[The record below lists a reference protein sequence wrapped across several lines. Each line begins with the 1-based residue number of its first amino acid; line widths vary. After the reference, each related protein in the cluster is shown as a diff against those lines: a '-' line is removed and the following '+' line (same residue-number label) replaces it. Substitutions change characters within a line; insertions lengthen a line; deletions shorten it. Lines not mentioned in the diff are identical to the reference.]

1 MEKKIKFFVFVGVVC
16 LWWFGSFFINK
27 LFLPS
32 PVDVFKTMGETLKS
46 GLLVESFFSSLW
58 RITVA
63 TLYSGI
69 FAILI
74 ASLVVNSKTLEK
86 IIVPITATSR
96 YIPVTVFYPLLI
108 MWLGIGEKMKITF
121 LFLATFLF
129 FLPTTIQT
137 FEETDRNLI
146 EAGKVM
152 GMGKLKRMRYI
163 IFPSAAPTL
172 FKSFLMMYAIGWT
185 YVIIAESI
193 NTTKGLGYL
202 MNIGTARGKTD
213 LVFVAILTIVFTNFL
228 FDWLGNQF
236 IKRKFEW
243 KLKTTK
249 AGD

>member
-1 MEKKIKFFVFVGVVC
+1 MQKKIKFMVLLGVLVIWWIASGFV
-16 LWWFGSFFINK
+16 NK

-32 PVDVFKTMGETLKS
+32 PPQVLKALIETLKS
-46 GLLVESFFSSLW
+46 GLLIKSFFGSFW
-58 RITVA
+58 RITIA
-63 TLYSGI
+63 TCYSGI
-69 FAILI
+69 LAILI

-108 MWLGIGEKMKITF
+108 MWLGIGETMKITF

-137 FEETDRNLI
+137 FEETDRDLI

-152 GMGKLKRMRYI
+152 GMGKIKRMRYI
-163 IFPSAAPTL
+163 IFPNAAPTL

-185 YVIIAESI
+185 YVIVAESI

-213 LVFVAILTIVFTNFL
+213 LVFVAILMIVFTNFV
-228 FDWLGNQF
+228 FDWFGNQL

>member
-1 MEKKIKFFVFVGVVC
+1 MEKKIKFFVLVGVVC

-32 PVDVFKTMGETLKS
+32 PIDVFKMTLETLKS
-46 GLLVESFFSSLW
+46 GLLVESFFSSFW

-108 MWLGIGEKMKITF
+108 MWLGIGENMKITF

-129 FLPTTIQT
+129 FLPTTILQKENQKT
-137 FEETDRNLI
+137 EGQMCF
-146 EAGKVM
+146 
-152 GMGKLKRMRYI
+152 LKQNNKRLVVSKP
-163 IFPSAAPTL
+163 PSFGG
-172 FKSFLMMYAIGWT
+172 FKQ
-185 YVIIAESI
+185 
-193 NTTKGLGYL
+193 K
-202 MNIGTARGKTD
+202 
-213 LVFVAILTIVFTNFL
+213 
-228 FDWLGNQF
+228 
-236 IKRKFEW
+236 
-243 KLKTTK
+243 
-249 AGD
+249 